1 MYYLVNL
8 TFSTGTPF
16 SAERVAA
23 LNPRESINHS
33 NFFLPLIKNH
43 TQA

>member
-1 MYYLVNL
+1 MYYLANL
-8 TFSTGTPF
+8 TYSKGAPLP
-16 SAERVAA
+16 AEHAEA

-33 NFFLPLIKNH
+33 NFLPFIKNH